1 MIKKLFGV
9 ITGVFAL
16 NFLAIAAGIGFLVF
30 THKLDREKVQAVR
43 AIILT
48 GATTQPAT
56 QPSTQPVASTQ
67 PSPED
72 APMLR
77 LDALLA
83 KYSRRPA
90 GEQIELVR
98 ADLDSQA
105 ATVERRRREVEDQR
119 AQIETGRT
127 DLQSEREKLAAE
139 RKAFEA
145 DKTEQARLA
154 ADAGFQ
160 KTLELYAQMPP
171 KQIKSL
177 FANMDDETVV
187 RYLQAMETRQAGSV
201 LKEFKT
207 PQDTT
212 RAQGILEKMRAAQ
225 AKAD

>member
-9 ITGVFAL
+9 VTGVFAL

-43 AIILT
+43 EIILN
-48 GATTQPAT
+48 GAAT
-56 QPSTQPVASTQ
+56 QPSTQPTTQQAATQ

-98 ADLDSQA
+98 AELDSQA
-105 ATVERRRREVEDQR
+105 ATVERRRREVADQR
-119 AQIETGRT
+119 VQIENARS
-127 DLQSEREKLAAE
+127 DLKNQLEKLDTD
-139 RKAFEA
+139 RKQFEA
-145 DKTEQARLA
+145 EKTEQARLA

-160 KTLELYAQMPP
+160 KTLELYQQLPA
-171 KQIKSL
+171 KQIKTM
-177 FANMDDETVV
+177 FAGMDDETVV
-187 RYLQAMETRQAGSV
+187 RYLQAMDTRQAGSV

-207 PQDTT
+207 PQETT